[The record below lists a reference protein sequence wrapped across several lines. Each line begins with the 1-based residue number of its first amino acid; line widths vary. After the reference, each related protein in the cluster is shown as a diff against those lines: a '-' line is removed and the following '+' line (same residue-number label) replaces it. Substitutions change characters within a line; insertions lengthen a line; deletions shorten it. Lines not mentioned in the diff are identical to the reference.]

1 MTLEP
6 IASMQPPY
14 IISKENSRNN
24 QEIFF
29 KTRCKN
35 ETQSD
40 QEKEESAVDITGIVT
55 RLRLQSM
62 MIVQSEVY

>member
-6 IASMQPPY
+6 IASGLPIIF

-29 KTRCKN
+29 KTRCRN

-40 QEKEESAVDITGIVT
+40 QVKEESAVDIT
-55 RLRLQSM
+55 
-62 MIVQSEVY
+62 